1 MRKREQ
7 RGKTRLAILIYKSEC
22 WLFLGSCFVVFD
34 TLEVFVVA
42 LASLVASPFVLYA

>member
-1 MRKREQ
+1 MQKKGTE
-7 RGKTRLAILIYKSEC
+7 GEDETCILIYKSEC

-42 LASLVASPFVLYA
+42 LARLVASPFVLYA

>member
-1 MRKREQ
+1 MRKKGTE
-7 RGKTRLAILIYKSEC
+7 GEDETCILIYKSEC

-42 LASLVASPFVLYA
+42 LARFVASPFILYA